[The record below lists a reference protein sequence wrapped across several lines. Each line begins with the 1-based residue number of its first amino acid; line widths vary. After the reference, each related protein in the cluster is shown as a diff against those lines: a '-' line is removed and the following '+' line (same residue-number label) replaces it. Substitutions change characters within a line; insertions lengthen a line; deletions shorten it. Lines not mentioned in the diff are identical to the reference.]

1 MKNENIKD
9 IIAENRRRTARL
21 ADNYDP
27 ISGQGCLG
35 ERITVRRRGGKD
47 VLVPAT
53 MTADPSYRKQMSAH
67 DFNQLRHRHDFEYW
81 CATCVTVKDKSGY
94 ADVRLRLNRPQRIIA
109 GVLERQ
115 RTANQPIRAIL
126 LKARQLGGST
136 VVQAYMAW
144 LQLLHRDNWHSLICA
159 HVKDTAQTIRGMMSK
174 LLASYPEEYLP
185 AGEKSLR
192 LTSFEGSHTLLV
204 IESTANGVGNYF
216 HTEWLRA
223 EAGVS
228 DKTAIFVPWYEYGIY
243 TLPVDD
249 YETLWNSLDPYER
262 GLWQRGL
269 SLEQIAWYHAKRR
282 EYTTHRAMQA
292 EYPSTADE
300 AFTATDRGV
309 FDTDG
314 IARLRT
320 ECRQPASTGEICG
333 NAVKGREALRNVHFT
348 ADSAGRLKIWKH
360 PEQSVSTDRY
370 LTIVD
375 IGGRSDTSDYSVI
388 AVVDRHGDGNR
399 PEIVAQ
405 WRGHTDHDLLAW
417 NASQIATYYRKSLL
431 IVESNT
437 IETERTEG
445 ENSGYILDEIAD
457 YYDNVYYRRSGEG
470 STAMRPGF
478 HTNRQTKPLI
488 VNNLVAAVRD
498 GSYTERDSG
507 AVDELQTYERKPNGT
522 FGAKDG
528 HHDDI
533 LMTRCIGLF
542 IAQEMARNGGCDIT
556 ALKRPFC

>member
-1 MKNENIKD
+1 M
-9 IIAENRRRTARL
+9 
-21 ADNYDP
+21 
-27 ISGQGCLG
+27 
-35 ERITVRRRGGKD
+35 
-47 VLVPAT
+47 
-53 MTADPSYRKQMSAH
+53 
-67 DFNQLRHRHDFEYW
+67 
-81 CATCVTVKDKSGY
+81 
-94 ADVRLRLNRPQRIIA
+94 
-109 GVLERQ
+109 
-115 RTANQPIRAIL
+115 
-126 LKARQLGGST
+126 
-136 VVQAYMAW
+136 
-144 LQLLHRDNWHSLICA
+144 
-159 HVKDTAQTIRGMMSK
+159 
-174 LLASYPEEYLP
+174 
-185 AGEKSLR
+185 
-192 LTSFEGSHTLLV
+192 
-204 IESTANGVGNYF
+204 
-216 HTEWLRA
+216 
-223 EAGVS
+223 
-228 DKTAIFVPWYEYGIY
+228 
-243 TLPVDD
+243 
-249 YETLWNSLDPYER
+249 
-262 GLWQRGL
+262 
-269 SLEQIAWYHAKRR
+269 
-282 EYTTHRAMQA
+282 
-292 EYPSTADE
+292 
-300 AFTATDRGV
+300 
-309 FDTDG
+309 
-314 IARLRT
+314 
-320 ECRQPASTGEICG
+320 
-333 NAVKGREALRNVHFT
+333 
-348 ADSAGRLKIWKH
+348 
-360 PEQSVSTDRY
+360 
-370 LTIVD
+370 D

-388 AVVDRHGDGNR
+388 AVVDRHGTGNR

-417 NASQIATYYRKSLL
+417 NASQIATYYRKALL

>member
-1 MKNENIKD
+1 M
-9 IIAENRRRTARL
+9 
-21 ADNYDP
+21 
-27 ISGQGCLG
+27 
-35 ERITVRRRGGKD
+35 
-47 VLVPAT
+47 
-53 MTADPSYRKQMSAH
+53 
-67 DFNQLRHRHDFEYW
+67 
-81 CATCVTVKDKSGY
+81 
-94 ADVRLRLNRPQRIIA
+94 
-109 GVLERQ
+109 
-115 RTANQPIRAIL
+115 
-126 LKARQLGGST
+126 
-136 VVQAYMAW
+136 
-144 LQLLHRDNWHSLICA
+144 
-159 HVKDTAQTIRGMMSK
+159 
-174 LLASYPEEYLP
+174 
-185 AGEKSLR
+185 
-192 LTSFEGSHTLLV
+192 
-204 IESTANGVGNYF
+204 
-216 HTEWLRA
+216 
-223 EAGVS
+223 
-228 DKTAIFVPWYEYGIY
+228 
-243 TLPVDD
+243 
-249 YETLWNSLDPYER
+249 
-262 GLWQRGL
+262 
-269 SLEQIAWYHAKRR
+269 
-282 EYTTHRAMQA
+282 
-292 EYPSTADE
+292 
-300 AFTATDRGV
+300 
-309 FDTDG
+309 
-314 IARLRT
+314 
-320 ECRQPASTGEICG
+320 
-333 NAVKGREALRNVHFT
+333 KGREALRNVHFT

-417 NASQIATYYRKSLL
+417 N
-431 IVESNT
+431 
-437 IETERTEG
+437 
-445 ENSGYILDEIAD
+445 
-457 YYDNVYYRRSGEG
+457 YRRSGEG

>member
-67 DFNQLRHRHDFEYW
+67 DFNQLRQRHDFEYW

-115 RTANQPIRAIL
+115 RTASQPI
-126 LKARQLGGST
+126 
-136 VVQAYMAW
+136 
-144 LQLLHRDNWHSLICA
+144 
-159 HVKDTAQTIRGMMSK
+159 
-174 LLASYPEEYLP
+174 
-185 AGEKSLR
+185 
-192 LTSFEGSHTLLV
+192 
-204 IESTANGVGNYF
+204 
-216 HTEWLRA
+216 
-223 EAGVS
+223 
-228 DKTAIFVPWYEYGIY
+228 
-243 TLPVDD
+243 
-249 YETLWNSLDPYER
+249 
-262 GLWQRGL
+262 
-269 SLEQIAWYHAKRR
+269 
-282 EYTTHRAMQA
+282 RAMQA
-292 EYPSTADE
+292 EYPLTADE

-417 NASQIATYYRKSLL
+417 NASQIATYYRKALL

>member
-1 MKNENIKD
+1 
-9 IIAENRRRTARL
+9 
-21 ADNYDP
+21 
-27 ISGQGCLG
+27 
-35 ERITVRRRGGKD
+35 
-47 VLVPAT
+47 
-53 MTADPSYRKQMSAH
+53 
-67 DFNQLRHRHDFEYW
+67 
-81 CATCVTVKDKSGY
+81 
-94 ADVRLRLNRPQRIIA
+94 
-109 GVLERQ
+109 
-115 RTANQPIRAIL
+115 
-126 LKARQLGGST
+126 
-136 VVQAYMAW
+136 
-144 LQLLHRDNWHSLICA
+144 
-159 HVKDTAQTIRGMMSK
+159 
-174 LLASYPEEYLP
+174 
-185 AGEKSLR
+185 
-192 LTSFEGSHTLLV
+192 
-204 IESTANGVGNYF
+204 
-216 HTEWLRA
+216 
-223 EAGVS
+223 
-228 DKTAIFVPWYEYGIY
+228 
-243 TLPVDD
+243 
-249 YETLWNSLDPYER
+249 
-262 GLWQRGL
+262 
-269 SLEQIAWYHAKRR
+269 
-282 EYTTHRAMQA
+282 MQA

-375 IGGRSDTSDYSVI
+375 IGGRSDTSDYSVR

-417 NASQIATYYRKSLL
+417 NASQIATYYRKALL

>member
-1 MKNENIKD
+1 M
-9 IIAENRRRTARL
+9 
-21 ADNYDP
+21 
-27 ISGQGCLG
+27 
-35 ERITVRRRGGKD
+35 
-47 VLVPAT
+47 
-53 MTADPSYRKQMSAH
+53 
-67 DFNQLRHRHDFEYW
+67 
-81 CATCVTVKDKSGY
+81 
-94 ADVRLRLNRPQRIIA
+94 
-109 GVLERQ
+109 
-115 RTANQPIRAIL
+115 
-126 LKARQLGGST
+126 
-136 VVQAYMAW
+136 
-144 LQLLHRDNWHSLICA
+144 
-159 HVKDTAQTIRGMMSK
+159 
-174 LLASYPEEYLP
+174 
-185 AGEKSLR
+185 
-192 LTSFEGSHTLLV
+192 
-204 IESTANGVGNYF
+204 
-216 HTEWLRA
+216 
-223 EAGVS
+223 
-228 DKTAIFVPWYEYGIY
+228 
-243 TLPVDD
+243 
-249 YETLWNSLDPYER
+249 
-262 GLWQRGL
+262 
-269 SLEQIAWYHAKRR
+269 
-282 EYTTHRAMQA
+282 
-292 EYPSTADE
+292 
-300 AFTATDRGV
+300 

-417 NASQIATYYRKSLL
+417 NASQIATYYRKALL

>member
-67 DFNQLRHRHDFEYW
+67 DFNQLRQRHDFEYW

-94 ADVRLRLNRPQRIIA
+94 ADVRLRLGHRNNTVTITSAETPEAARGKDIAMAHLSEVAFWRTSACHDPNDIIRSIA
-109 GVLERQ
+109 GSV
-115 RTANQPIRAIL
+115 A
-126 LKARQLGGST
+126 
-136 VVQAYMAW
+136 
-144 LQLLHRDNWHSLICA
+144 
-159 HVKDTAQTIRGMMSK
+159 
-174 LLASYPEEYLP
+174 LA
-185 AGEKSLR
+185 
-192 LTSFEGSHTLLV
+192 SHTLLV

-417 NASQIATYYRKSLL
+417 NASQIATYYRKALL

>member
-1 MKNENIKD
+1 MAFWRTSACHDPND
-9 IIAENRRRTARL
+9 IIR
-21 ADNYDP
+21 
-27 ISGQGCLG
+27 S
-35 ERITVRRRGGKD
+35 
-47 VLVPAT
+47 
-53 MTADPSYRKQMSAH
+53 
-67 DFNQLRHRHDFEYW
+67 
-81 CATCVTVKDKSGY
+81 
-94 ADVRLRLNRPQRIIA
+94 IA
-109 GVLERQ
+109 GSV
-115 RTANQPIRAIL
+115 A
-126 LKARQLGGST
+126 
-136 VVQAYMAW
+136 
-144 LQLLHRDNWHSLICA
+144 
-159 HVKDTAQTIRGMMSK
+159 
-174 LLASYPEEYLP
+174 LA
-185 AGEKSLR
+185 
-192 LTSFEGSHTLLV
+192 SHTLLV

-228 DKTAIFVPWYEYGIY
+228 DKTAIFVPWYEYDIY

-417 NASQIATYYRKSLL
+417 NASQIATYYRKALL

-457 YYDNVYYRRSGEG
+457 YYDNVLPPQRRRQHGNASRIPHQPSDQTADCQQSCG
-470 STAMRPGF
+470 SRARRQLHRARQRRRRRASDLRAQAQRHFRRQGRPSRRHSDDPLHRTLHSPGNGSQRRMR
-478 HTNRQTKPLI
+478 
-488 VNNLVAAVRD
+488 
-498 GSYTERDSG
+498 
-507 AVDELQTYERKPNGT
+507 
-522 FGAKDG
+522 
-528 HHDDI
+528 HHSTQATI
-533 LMTRCIGLF
+533 LLSEKFKKISPRL
-542 IAQEMARNGGCDIT
+542 
-556 ALKRPFC
+556 

>member
-1 MKNENIKD
+1 M
-9 IIAENRRRTARL
+9 
-21 ADNYDP
+21 
-27 ISGQGCLG
+27 
-35 ERITVRRRGGKD
+35 
-47 VLVPAT
+47 
-53 MTADPSYRKQMSAH
+53 
-67 DFNQLRHRHDFEYW
+67 
-81 CATCVTVKDKSGY
+81 
-94 ADVRLRLNRPQRIIA
+94 
-109 GVLERQ
+109 
-115 RTANQPIRAIL
+115 
-126 LKARQLGGST
+126 
-136 VVQAYMAW
+136 
-144 LQLLHRDNWHSLICA
+144 
-159 HVKDTAQTIRGMMSK
+159 
-174 LLASYPEEYLP
+174 
-185 AGEKSLR
+185 
-192 LTSFEGSHTLLV
+192 

-228 DKTAIFVPWYEYGIY
+228 DKTAIFVPWYEYDIY

-417 NASQIATYYRKSLL
+417 NASQIATYYRKALL